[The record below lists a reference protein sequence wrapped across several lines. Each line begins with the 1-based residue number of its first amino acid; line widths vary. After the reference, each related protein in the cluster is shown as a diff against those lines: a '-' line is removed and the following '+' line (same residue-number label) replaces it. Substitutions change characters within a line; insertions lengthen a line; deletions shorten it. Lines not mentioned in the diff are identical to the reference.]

1 MSCRRVVAV
10 VGVLALSAGAI
21 GCGGDSPTGPGPT
34 LLEARLANLQARQL
48 GLLGVVC
55 DTGFQYVANDELT
68 FDVETR
74 DWSKLEGA
82 TVHHVQEDGT
92 ETLVGQLNQ
101 CVATVTPCSR
111 PLSVCLLPGSTPRE
125 GQVRIW
131 AQLPWTPVR
140 RWTLF
145 VRDARRDTNRVSAEI
160 TRPDGLPHASAGIA
174 FVSARRLTSTTGS
187 FDYVIWSPGIRDRRI
202 FVTREVWSN
211 GVRLSSSTINF
222 LETIPTTQGTSGAIL
237 IGTGST
243 ELIVTIE
250 ERTLDGLILATDK
263 KSAVF

>member
-1 MSCRRVVAV
+1 MSWRRAVAV
-10 VGVLALSAGAI
+10 VGLVALSAGAI
-21 GCGGDSPTGPGPT
+21 GCGGDSPAGPGPVF
-34 LLEARLANLQARQL
+34 LDARLTNLQARQL
-48 GLLGVVC
+48 GLAGVVC
-55 DTGFQYVANDELT
+55 NTGFQYVAHDELT
-68 FDVETR
+68 FDLKTR

-101 CVATVTPCSR
+101 CAPTVTPCSR
-111 PLSVCLLPGSTPRE
+111 PLSVCLVPGSTP
-125 GQVRIW
+125 GDSQVRIW

-145 VRDARRDTNRVSAEI
+145 VRGARRDTNRVSAEI

-174 FVSARRLTSTTGS
+174 FISARRLTSTTGS
-187 FDYVIWSPGIRDRRI
+187 FDYVVWSPGIRDRRI

-211 GVRLSSSTINF
+211 GARLSTSTVNF

-237 IGTGST
+237 IGTGPT

-250 ERTLDGLILATDK
+250 ERTLDGLILATDR